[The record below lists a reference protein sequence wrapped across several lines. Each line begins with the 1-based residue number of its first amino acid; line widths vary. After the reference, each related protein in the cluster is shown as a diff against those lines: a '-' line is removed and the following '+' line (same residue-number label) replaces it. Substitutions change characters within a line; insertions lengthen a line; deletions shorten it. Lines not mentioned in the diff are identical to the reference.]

1 MKINLPVTTN
11 ELIVDPVNPIVTKT
25 DVKGSITY
33 VNRAFVE
40 ISGFSE
46 QELLGKN
53 HNIVRHPDMPPEAFA
68 DLWETIK
75 TGKPWNGIVKNRAK
89 NGDFYWVEAYVTPI
103 TEHGRIV
110 GYMSVRSQP
119 KRSDVEAASA
129 LYRQVQAKQAKVPS
143 TLQRYAKQGDVLK
156 RAPVLALLSSA
167 VAIGSFFLPD
177 SQRLLRE
184 GLGMSASLLAL
195 AAGAWGWIR
204 VRSMLTMLDQ
214 HFQDLQEGRLDHAM
228 QVKEGGLLGRVLS
241 SLEALRIHYRA
252 TIADVMRASLYTK
265 EQAHGL
271 LDDMH
276 ALAARSVQQR
286 QGLGQISHNME
297 SLSLAVQD
305 VVRLA
310 EHNQQ
315 DSLHTQQVAREGRQT
330 MDAATGAAE
339 RAVNVVSQSR
349 NSMVELDEAMV
360 RIRSMTTLI
369 HEIADQTN
377 LLALNA
383 AIEAAR
389 AGEMGRGFAVV
400 ADEVRKL
407 AERTTNTTDS
417 IGEIVEEIGK
427 ITHSA
432 VSSMD
437 ATVEE
442 VGEVNGQIR
451 LSSGNL
457 QGLIE
462 AAEQSSQQARQLAR
476 EMGSKSDSINVM
488 ATALEQLN
496 ALSEQDMHT
505 THSIGESA
513 GHLAETSVDLA
524 QLTDNFSKWQ
534 KR

>member
-1 MKINLPVTTN
+1 MKINLPVTAN

-33 VNRAFVE
+33 ANRAFIE

-46 QELLGKN
+46 AELLGQN
-53 HNIVRHPDMPPEAFA
+53 HNIVRHPDMPPSAFA
-68 DLWETIK
+68 DLWETVK
-75 TGKPWNGIVKNRAK
+75 AGKPWRGIVKNRAK

-119 KRSDVEAASA
+119 KRQDIDAAAA
-129 LYRQVQAKQAKVPS
+129 LYRQVMNKQASLPS
-143 TLQRYAKQGDVLK
+143 TLQRYARQSDVLQV
-156 RAPVLALLSSA
+156 APLLFLLGLLAA
-167 VAIGSFFLPD
+167 MVSFFLPD
-177 SQRLLRE
+177 ALLWLRE
-184 GLGMSASLLAL
+184 ALGMTGCVLAL
-195 AAGAWGWIR
+195 GAAIWAWRR
-204 VRSMLTMLDQ
+204 VRSVLKVLDGR
-214 HFQDLQEGRLDHAM
+214 FQDLQEGRLDHASM
-228 QVKEGGLLGRVLS
+228 AHEGGLLGKVLS
-241 SLEALRIHYRA
+241 SLESLRIHYRA

-286 QGLGQISHNME
+286 QGLNQISHNME

-315 DSLHTQQVAREGRQT
+315 DSRHTQDVARDGRHT
-330 MDAATGAAE
+330 MDAATSAAE

-349 NSMVELDEAMV
+349 GAMVELDEAMI

-369 HEIADQTN
+369 REIADQTN

-451 LSSGNL
+451 LSSGKL

-462 AAEQSSQQARQLAR
+462 AAEQSSLQAQKLAR

-488 ATALEQLN
+488 AAALEQLN
-496 ALSEQDMHT
+496 ALSEQDLST

-513 GHLAETSVDLA
+513 GHLAETSEDLA
-524 QLTDNFSKWQ
+524 QLTENFSKWQ
-534 KR
+534 QR

>member
-1 MKINLPVTTN
+1 MKINLPVTTT
-11 ELIVDPVNPIVTKT
+11 ELSVDPVNPIVTKT

-33 VNRAFVE
+33 ANRAFIE

-46 QELLGKN
+46 AELLGKN
-53 HNIVRHPDMPPEAFA
+53 HNMVRHPDMPPAAFA
-68 DLWETIK
+68 DLWDTVK
-75 TGKPWNGIVKNRAK
+75 TGKPWRGIVKNRAK

-110 GYMSVRSQP
+110 GYMSVRSRPSRQ
-119 KRSDVEAASA
+119 DVDGAAA
-129 LYRQVQAKQAKVPS
+129 LYRQVMDKQATLPS
-143 TLQRYAKQGDVLK
+143 TLQRYAKQRDVLK
-156 RAPVLALLSSA
+156 IAPVLALFGSA
-167 VAIGSFFLPD
+167 VAVVSFFLPD
-177 SQRLLRE
+177 SMQLVRE
-184 GLGMSASLLAL
+184 AVGVSGSLLAL
-195 AAGAWGWIR
+195 AGGAWGWLR
-204 VRSMLTMLDQ
+204 MRSALAVLDGR
-214 HFQDLQEGRLDHAM
+214 FQDLQEGRLDHAI
-228 QVKEGGLLGRVLS
+228 QAQEGGLLGKVLA

-252 TIADVMRASLYTK
+252 TIADVMRASHYTK
-265 EQAHGL
+265 QQAHGL

-276 ALAARSVQQR
+276 ALQARSVEQR
-286 QGLGQISHNME
+286 QGLNQISHNME

-315 DSLHTQQVAREGRQT
+315 DSQHTQQVAREGRQT
-330 MDAATGAAE
+330 MDAATTAAQ

-349 NSMVELDEAMV
+349 GAMVELDEAMV
-360 RIRSMTTLI
+360 RIRSMTSLI
-369 HEIADQTN
+369 REIADQTN

-407 AERTTNTTDS
+407 AERTTKTTDS
-417 IGEIVEEIGK
+417 IGDIVEEIGK

-442 VGEVNGQIR
+442 VDEVNGQIR

-462 AAEQSSQQARQLAR
+462 AAEQSSQQAQQLAQ

-488 ATALEQLN
+488 AAALEQLN
-496 ALSEQDMHT
+496 ALSEQDLQT
-505 THSIGESA
+505 TQSIGDSA
-513 GHLAETSVDLA
+513 SHLAETSVDLA
-524 QLTDNFSKWQ
+524 QLTDTFSKWQ
-534 KR
+534 QR